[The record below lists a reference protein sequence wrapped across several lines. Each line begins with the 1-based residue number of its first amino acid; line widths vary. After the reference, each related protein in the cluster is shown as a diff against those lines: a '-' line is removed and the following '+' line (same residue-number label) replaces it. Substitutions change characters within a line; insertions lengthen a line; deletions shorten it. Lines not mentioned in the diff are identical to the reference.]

1 MAIFYVFQGET
12 YNEECSGGYVWSP
25 QRTKS
30 GRKNAG
36 YKTMTHVKKGDFILH
51 NSNTKIMAISIAQV
65 DCYESM
71 QPAALKAANTSVDW
85 DNEGYRIDTSY
96 FTFDTPLKITDYM
109 EWFSQH
115 YQKDSAFMVNGRGK
129 QQYMCHLAP
138 EHAVFILEKAATIQK
153 EPGLLKTIQSALI
166 EILGDKDPE
175 YDAIEQEEINNLL
188 DDETA
193 PPEWTGEMA
202 PQITVTSSMTGR
214 ELPKRDPK
222 RAADALKRASYICE
236 VNAEDRIFLRKNGKG
251 YTEPHH
257 LIPISKF
264 KDFNY
269 SLDVMEN
276 IVSLC
281 SHCHNLLHYGR
292 FEDKEP
298 ILEKLYYERIEALR
312 RCGLDLS
319 LDQLKE
325 YYR

>member
-1 MAIFYVFQGET
+1 MAVFYVFQGET

-30 GRKNAG
+30 GGKNAG
-36 YKTMTHVKKGDFILH
+36 YTTMTHVKKGDFILH

-65 DCYESM
+65 DCYEAM

-85 DNEGYRIDTSY
+85 DNEGYRIDTEY
-96 FTFDTPLKITDYM
+96 FTFDTPLKITNYM

-153 EPGLLKTIQSALI
+153 ETGLLKTIQSALT
-166 EILGDKDPE
+166 EILDDKDPE
-175 YDAIEQEEINNLL
+175 YDVIEQEEINSLL
-188 DDETA
+188 DDETGF
-193 PPEWTGEMA
+193 PEWRGEMTA
-202 PQITVTSSMTGR
+202 QETVTSSATGR

-222 RAADALKRASYICE
+222 RAADALKRAGYSCE

-257 LIPISKF
+257 LIPISKYRE
-264 KDFNY
+264 FNY

-298 ILEKLYYERIEALR
+298 ILEKLYHERIEALKK
-312 RCGLDLS
+312 CGLDLS
-319 LDQLKE
+319 LEQLKG